1 MLKGNEVVFGKF
13 NRETARERNLH
24 QEILVNQ
31 ETIDAAVKQLA
42 ETPMRL
48 RDLFERMDPAKIRI
62 KPDPTLF
69 SPLEDVWHLHDIE
82 REGYLIRIRRILT
95 EELPVLENIDGDR
108 MAIERRYIELEL
120 PAAIDGFAAA
130 RAASLALLREL
141 PLQDWMRR
149 AEFEN
154 RSIDLGTLI
163 GMMVEHDRGHLL
175 SIQGVFVSSVAT

>member
-1 MLKGNEVVFGKF
+1 M
-13 NRETARERNLH
+13 
-24 QEILVNQ
+24 NQ

-62 KPDPTLF
+62 KSHPTLF

-82 REGYLIRIRRILT
+82 REGYLKRIRRILT
-95 EELPVLENIDGDR
+95 EELPVLENLDGDR

-141 PLQDWMRR
+141 PLQDWVRR

-154 RSIDLGTLI
+154 RSIDLWILI

-175 SIQGVFVSSVAT
+175 SIQGVFVSSVAA